1 MTNCDGTLGGFDSR
15 LFNVPKKN
23 IEKAIDT
30 LHQKNTELWIPEKW
44 EEYNTW
50 KQRGYDFLYSRIFYF
65 KSEPEEMYYVT
76 FVSDGNENQER
87 NGPTILAIRSVFTKK
102 HNNWLLIDDFEITE
116 KERIE
121 KRFEVEIVL
130 KLEKYSKTKALR
142 IN

>member
-1 MTNCDGTLGGFDSR
+1 MD
-15 LFNVPKKN
+15 
-23 IEKAIDT
+23 
-30 LHQKNTELWIPEKW
+30 
-44 EEYNTW
+44 
-50 KQRGYDFLYSRIFYF
+50 SRIFYF

-121 KRFEVEIVL
+121 KRFEVEIVS